1 MDAVAAPPS
10 WRSYGIAGYA
20 LILLTF
26 GVLGGGACVVRI
38 DSALVAPATV
48 TVESNRTVVAH
59 LEGGII
65 DDVLVHEGDRVT
77 SGQALFRL
85 SDVAPRANMTLLE
98 GQLAAGLALEA
109 RLEAERDQTPEIV
122 WPAELATLPVQAKV
136 AQAMNDQQA
145 QFRDR
150 RASLDGQA
158 AILRARISQ
167 LRLEI
172 QGMGIEKDSTG
183 TQLGFIKTELTGVS
197 DLFKQKLVELA
208 RLLALQREQAR
219 LEGTVGRLITD
230 QARSERA
237 IAETDLQI
245 QQLQQHF
252 QEQVATSLTD
262 TRRQIGEVRE
272 KLAIARDV
280 LARIYITA
288 PIAGSVQALRVGGGG
303 QVIRQGEPLLEI
315 VPAHD
320 RLQINAQFQPA
331 DVSDLRPGQTAEVRF
346 PAFPARG
353 TPLILG
359 RVESVSGDRLV
370 DDVTHLPYFL
380 GIISVDPATLPAE
393 FASHLRPGM
402 PAEVVVPTGER
413 TVMSY
418 LTDPLSRG
426 LRRTFVER

>member
-1 MDAVAAPPS
+1 MDLASTPPS
-10 WRSYGIAGYA
+10 WRSYGYAGYA
-20 LILLTF
+20 LILFTF

-38 DSALVAPATV
+38 DSAIIAPATV

-65 DDVLVHEGDRVT
+65 AEVLVHEGDKVT
-77 SGQALFRL
+77 GGQPLFRL
-85 SDVAPRANMTLLE
+85 SDIAPRANMTLLQ

-109 RLEAERDQTPEIV
+109 RLAAERDQVPNIV
-122 WPAELATLPVQAKV
+122 WPTELTTLPVQAQI
-136 AQAMNDQQA
+136 AQAMNDQAA

-150 RASLDGQA
+150 RLSLDGQA

-172 QGMGIEKDSTG
+172 EGMGIEKHSTE
-183 TQLGFIKTELTGVS
+183 TQLGFIRTELVGVT
-197 DLFKQKLVELA
+197 DLFKQKLVQLA

-237 IAETDLQI
+237 VAETDLQI

-252 QEQVATSLTD
+252 QEQVATALTD

-272 KLAIARDV
+272 KLAIAQDI
-280 LARIYITA
+280 LERIYIIA
-288 PIAGSVQALRVGGGG
+288 PVAGSVQALRVGGGG

-315 VPAHD
+315 VPDHD
-320 RLQINAQFQPA
+320 RLQINAHFQPS

-346 PAFPARG
+346 PAFPSRG

-359 RVESVSGDRLV
+359 QVESVSGDRLV

-380 GIISVDPATLPAE
+380 GIISVDPVSLPPK

-402 PAEVVVPTGER
+402 PAEVLVPTGER

-426 LRRTFVER
+426 LRRTFVEQ

>member
-1 MDAVAAPPS
+1 
-10 WRSYGIAGYA
+10 
-20 LILLTF
+20 
-26 GVLGGGACVVRI
+26 
-38 DSALVAPATV
+38 
-48 TVESNRTVVAH
+48 
-59 LEGGII
+59 
-65 DDVLVHEGDRVT
+65 
-77 SGQALFRL
+77 
-85 SDVAPRANMTLLE
+85 MTLLE

>member
-1 MDAVAAPPS
+1 MDVASAPPS
-10 WRSYGIAGYA
+10 WRSYSYAGYA
-20 LILLTF
+20 VILFTF

-38 DSALVAPATV
+38 DSAVIAPATV

-65 DDVLVHEGDRVT
+65 AEVLVHEGDKVIG
-77 SGQALFRL
+77 GQSLFRL
-85 SDVAPRANMTLLE
+85 SDIAPRANMTLLQ

-109 RLEAERDQTPEIV
+109 RLAAERDQVPNIV
-122 WPAELATLPVQAKV
+122 WPTELTTLPVQAQI
-136 AQAMNDQQA
+136 AQAMSDQAA

-150 RASLDGQA
+150 RLSLDGQA

-172 QGMGIEKDSTG
+172 EGMGIEKDSTG
-183 TQLGFIKTELTGVS
+183 TQLGFIRTELVGVTT
-197 DLFKQKLVELA
+197 LFKQKLVPVA

-219 LEGTVGRLITD
+219 LEGTVGHLITD

-237 IAETDLQI
+237 VAETDLQI
-245 QQLQQHF
+245 QQLQEHF
-252 QEQVATSLTD
+252 QEQVATALTD

-272 KLAIARDV
+272 KLAIAQDI
-280 LARIYITA
+280 LERIYIIA
-288 PIAGSVQALRVGGGG
+288 PVAGSVQALRVGGGG

-315 VPAHD
+315 VPDHD
-320 RLQINAQFQPA
+320 RLQINAHFQPS
-331 DVSDLRPGQTAEVRF
+331 DISDLRPGQTAEVRF
-346 PAFPARG
+346 PAFPSRG

-359 RVESVSGDRLV
+359 RVESLSGDSLV

-380 GIISVDPATLPAE
+380 GIISVDPASLPSK

-426 LRRTFVER
+426 LRRTFVEQ